1 MKKSIRPTLDDFV
14 ESILENLE
22 ELNLPLNAY
31 PNSEFVHGEKT
42 AFVECLELLEEQ
54 DETLRKKLPR
64 DLEKRYPI

>member
-22 ELNLPLNAY
+22 ELNLPLNTY